1 MSPSARIPRHHVMQT
16 RKGGTL
22 AHPHHKFPQDSPFP
36 VTNRFLDACPCPLC
50 RFMESAMAWNPPH
63 GERYKKQTTAPIGG
77 ASRMPRPTAETG
89 GHSILRVR
97 QREGASESEVL
108 APSFGRTNLFH
119 NQAARRA
126 AQAFD
131 IFRFSGKYDPR
142 FCANLH
148 LVCKLVA

>member
-36 VTNRFLDACPCPLC
+36 VTNQLLDACSLC
-50 RFMESAMAWNPPH
+50 HFMESALTGNSSH
-63 GERYKKQTTAPIGG
+63 RERYKKQTTAPIGG

-89 GHSILRVR
+89 SHSISRVR
-97 QREGASESEVL
+97 QRGDASESEAL
-108 APSFGRTNLFH
+108 APSFERTNLFH